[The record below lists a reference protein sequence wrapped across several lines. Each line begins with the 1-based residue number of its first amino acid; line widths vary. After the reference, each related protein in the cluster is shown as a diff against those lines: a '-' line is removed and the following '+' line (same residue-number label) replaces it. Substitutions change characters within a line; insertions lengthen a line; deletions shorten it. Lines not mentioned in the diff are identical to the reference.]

1 MKPSGINGTIRR
13 VPQDIHFMGRALAA
27 AEKALEQGE
36 FPVGCVLTCENRVVA
51 TGARTGT
58 GGGER
63 NEVDHA
69 EIRALRRLAD
79 AAPAADPRG
88 LTLYTTMEPCL
99 MCFGAILLYNIGRVV
114 FAYEDVMGGGTRCDL
129 RRLPP
134 LYRSC
139 RTVVT
144 GAVRRRESLLLFK
157 RFFSDPSNGYW
168 RGSRLAEY
176 TLAQK
181 TDHLINH

>member
-1 MKPSGINGTIRR
+1 MNAKNSTLQ
-13 VPQDIHFMGRALAA
+13 QDIHFMGQALAA
-27 AEKALEQGE
+27 AEKALERGE
-36 FPVGCVLTCENRVVA
+36 FPVGCVLTYENRIVA
-51 TGARTGT
+51 TGARCGT
-58 GGGER
+58 VGGGL

-88 LTLYTTMEPCL
+88 ITLYTTMEPCL

-139 RTVVT
+139 RTVIT

-181 TDHLINH
+181 TEG